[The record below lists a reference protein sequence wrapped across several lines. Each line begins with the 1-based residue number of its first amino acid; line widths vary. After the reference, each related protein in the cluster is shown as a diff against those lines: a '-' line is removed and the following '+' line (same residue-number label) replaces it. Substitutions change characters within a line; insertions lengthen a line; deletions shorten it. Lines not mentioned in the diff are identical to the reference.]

1 MKIIIGGRWN
11 DMTQEKVSTI
21 LNKQIANWSVLFVK
35 LHNYHWYV
43 KGPQFFTLHAKFEE
57 LYNEASLHIDELA
70 ERLLALKGTPVAT
83 MKEFLETSSVKE
95 AQGSQ
100 DAEAM
105 VSELVEDF
113 DTLIDELK
121 EGMEAA
127 DSLGDE
133 TTADMLLAIHQSL
146 EKHNWMLRSFLK

>member
-21 LNKQIANWSVLFVK
+21 LNKQIANWSILFVK

-70 ERLLALKGTPVAT
+70 ERLLALKGSPVAT

-113 DTLIDELK
+113 DILIDELK

>member
-1 MKIIIGGRWN
+1 MS
-11 DMTQEKVSTI
+11 QEKVSTI
-21 LNKQIANWSVLFVK
+21 LNKQIANWSVLFIK
-35 LHNYHWYV
+35 LHNYHWFV
-43 KGPQFFTLHAKFEE
+43 KGPAFFTLHAKFEE
-57 LYNEASLHIDELA
+57 LYTEASTHIDELA
-70 ERLLALKGTPVAT
+70 ERLLALKGHPVAT
-83 MKEFLETSSVKE
+83 MREFLETASIQE
-95 AQGSQ
+95 ASGDQ

-105 VSELVEDF
+105 VAELVKDF